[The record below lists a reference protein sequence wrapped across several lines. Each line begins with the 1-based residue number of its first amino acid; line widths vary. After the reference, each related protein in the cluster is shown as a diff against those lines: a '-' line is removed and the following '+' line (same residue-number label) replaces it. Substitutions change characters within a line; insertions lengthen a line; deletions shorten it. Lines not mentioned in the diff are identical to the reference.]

1 MSFSAAFSSSSSLQ
15 KGAVIGIILGCV
27 VVVLLFV
34 ALTIYIL
41 FLRRRAKKLDEMSKP
56 FGTFDSMTLANSFCL
71 Q

>member
-1 MSFSAAFSSSSSLQ
+1 VSFSAGSSSSSSLP
-15 KGAVIGIILGCV
+15 KGAVIGIILGGV

-34 ALTIYIL
+34 ALTIYIV
-41 FLRRRAKKLDEMSKP
+41 FLRHRAKKLEEMSKP